1 MKTTIRTNLGRA
13 FLLSLLALGVANA
26 AVENLEKKDKEK
38 DDNKP
43 PIGCRN
49 VGYKFE
55 LETLHLLPGE
65 NDGDSQSMFVVHNL
79 LTQPVNLFQMRSDE
93 SSRSTYLNH
102 VLGAREWGVL
112 STSEKLVRFICT
124 VADKKSL
131 YGKVVDCSQS
141 LQVCEYTNVR
151 YGLNN
156 RGNFW
161 LANSSTKGGASS
173 AIVHYG
179 IIPGN

>member
-1 MKTTIRTNLGRA
+1 MKTTIKANLSQA
-13 FLLSLLALGVANA
+13 ILLSFFALGVANA
-26 AVENLEKKDKEK
+26 AVEQGGKDK
-38 DDNKP
+38 DDNRP
-43 PIGCRN
+43 PIGCRD

-55 LETLHLLPGE
+55 LETLHLVPGE
-65 NDGDSQSMFVVHNL
+65 QGDNQSMYVIHNL
-79 LTQPVNLFQMRSDE
+79 TNQAVNLFQMRSDE

-124 VADKKSL
+124 VSDKKSP
-131 YGKVVDCSQS
+131 YGQVVDCSQS
-141 LQVCEYTNVR
+141 LQICEYTNVR

-156 RGNFW
+156 RGNYW
-161 LANSSTKGGASS
+161 LANSSTKGGAASS
-173 AIVHYG
+173 VVHYG